1 MRKINKKKNIQKE
14 EKNIGK
20 KIHHLAKK
28 LWPINR
34 SITGSGVRKSLK
46 ILKDICPSL
55 AIIEIPSGKK
65 VFDWTIPEEWNVQEA
80 WVKGPKNKKVINF
93 SDNNLHLVGYSH
105 SINTSMN
112 LKELKKH
119 LYSLPHQPNAIPYVT
134 SYYKKRWGFC
144 ISENQKKKM
153 QSGKYKI
160 FINSKFT
167 KGSLTYGEIIIP
179 GDTKKEIFLSTN
191 ICHPSM
197 ANNELSGPTVTI
209 YLAKW
214 IQSLIKRKFTYRIIF
229 IPETVGSIAYLNKN
243 YKKMKKN
250 IFAGFNVV
258 CVGDNKNYSYL
269 PSRNGDTISDQIAK
283 HVLNWTDKKYKTYNW
298 SQRGSDER
306 QYCSPGI
313 DLPIA
318 SIMRSKY
325 GEFPEYHTS
334 LDNLTNV
341 VTPTGLQGGYNVI
354 KRAIEI
360 FEQDCFPKTTNLCE
374 PQLSKRNLYPSL
386 SIKNSANN
394 TRLMMNVISYS
405 DGKTSLLNIAKK
417 LNVSI
422 WSLYPAVKILLK
434 NKLITTKDKPFK

>member
-1 MRKINKKKNIQKE
+1 
-14 EKNIGK
+14 
-20 KIHHLAKK
+20 
-28 LWPINR
+28 
-34 SITGSGVRKSLK
+34 
-46 ILKDICPSL
+46 
-55 AIIEIPSGKK
+55 
-65 VFDWTIPEEWNVQEA
+65 
-80 WVKGPKNKKVINF
+80 
-93 SDNNLHLVGYSH
+93 
-105 SINTSMN
+105 
-112 LKELKKH
+112 
-119 LYSLPHQPNAIPYVT
+119 
-134 SYYKKRWGFC
+134 
-144 ISENQKKKM
+144 M

>member
-1 MRKINKKKNIQKE
+1 MQKE

-34 SITGSGVRKSLK
+34 SITGNGVRKSLK
-46 ILKDICPSL
+46 ILKQICPSL

-105 SINTSMN
+105 SINTSLN

-153 QSGKYKI
+153 QPGKYKI
-160 FINSKFT
+160 FINSRFT

-229 IPETVGSIAYLNKN
+229 IPETVGSIAYLNTN

-318 SIMRSKY
+318 SIMRTKY

-341 VTPTGLQGGYNVI
+341 VTPTGLEGGYNVI

-434 NKLITTKDKPFK
+434 NRLITTKDKPFK